1 MVRGGAYVNKGT
13 YGCVFNPAVR
23 CNDNREFPGSVGKVY
38 FRAVDAG
45 TEKRIAEILESIDPN
60 QKTMI
65 YPKDVSCRVLKAD
78 VEAQSRACLAGR
90 RYLDDSQGSSSSR
103 SPDVDDG
110 DLHQMIMK
118 YGGLTLTNHL
128 RFMPNKMDRKSVLQ
142 MLTPIFKAIKKLT
155 VHGLVHQDIKLDNIV
170 VSLDDGKARLI
181 DFGAMKDVASRDSSL
196 QLFHT
201 NNYWFDVK
209 YFAVGPE
216 YRAWQKSSVA
226 HEKQLLSHFP
236 ARAWIADGVDVF
248 DSDYVQGLTR
258 LMDDFKTGDQAAGFK
273 AMRASNFH
281 TKIDLYSLGVVIL
294 GFHSVLIP
302 AERDDTQTVAS
313 FNDLLYSL
321 LRPHPNDRPS
331 VDTVLRKVQQITC
344 VDLQTPVIRNRSP
357 KIPVLP
363 DTPECP
369 PGKVRNP
376 QTKRCVNRNGK
387 VGRLIVTGRQPSPK
401 PCPPGKIR
409 NPQTGRCIKEKE
421 KEKAKAK

>member
-1 MVRGGAYVNKGT
+1 MCIKCRMIRGGSYINKGT
-13 YGCVFNPAVR
+13 YGCVFNPAIR
-23 CNDNREFPGSVGKVY
+23 CNDNREFPGEIGKVY
-38 FRAVDAG
+38 FQAENADI
-45 TEKRIAEILESIDPN
+45 EKRVAEILEPIDPN

-65 YPKDVSCRVLKAD
+65 YPKNVNCIVRKVD
-78 VEAQSRACLAGR
+78 VEAQSRKCLAD
-90 RYLDDSQGSSSSR
+90 LDD
-103 SPDVDDG
+103 DTYDTYDDY
-110 DLHQMIMK
+110 DLHQMIMR
-118 YGGLTLTNHL
+118 YGGLTLTSYL
-128 RFMPNKMDRKSVLQ
+128 QSMTNKMDRKSVIQ
-142 MLTPIFKAIKKLT
+142 MLTQVFKAIKKLI

-201 NNYWFDVK
+201 NNYWFDVT

-226 HEKQLLSHFP
+226 HEKQLLSYFP
-236 ARAWIADGVDVF
+236 ARAWKTDGVDVF
-248 DSDYVQGLTR
+248 DSNYEQGLTR
-258 LMDDFKTGDQAAGFK
+258 LMEDFKTGDQAAGFK
-273 AMRASNFH
+273 AMQASNFH
-281 TKIDLYSLGVVIL
+281 TKIDLYSLGVVLL

-302 AERDDTQTVAS
+302 AERDDAKAVVI

-363 DTPECP
+363 DTPGCP

-387 VGRLIVTGRQPSPK
+387 VGRLIVSGRQPSPK
-401 PCPPGKIR
+401 PCPPGKVR
-409 NPQTGRCIKEKE
+409 NPHTGRCIKEK
-421 KEKAKAK
+421 AK